1 MQNRTNTASFAA
13 FRRAMLGIAT
23 ASLVATSA
31 PAVTASLPGG
41 AVLVVP
47 NPNIRTIKIEL
58 DNANGVEA
66 LLFRVQY
73 NRSIAVAT
81 QVRGTCKVAG
91 CAIEVNTS
99 NPTNEVQ
106 ISMACTSPLSGGG
119 ALFEIDFAGVNPG
132 STDLTFL
139 ECVLNEGSPGCQV
152 VDGDLL
158 VTSCALDVDASGA
171 ATANT
176 DGAYIFR
183 ALPPTLQNIVP
194 PAFRDLIPGI
204 PDDDVILDNVN
215 TVLPLLDVDNRGGA
229 LANTDGAYI
238 FRALPPKLQNI
249 VPPEFRALDPTI
261 PSDAVIG
268 ANITAICP

>member
-1 MQNRTNTASFAA
+1 MTNTVSFSSFARTA
-13 FRRAMLGIAT
+13 LAIAT
-23 ASLVATSA
+23 TSVIATSA
-31 PAVTASLPGG
+31 LAVTASLPSG

-47 NPNIRTIKIEL
+47 NPNVRTVKIKL
-58 DNANGVEA
+58 DNTTGVEA

-81 QVRGTCKVAG
+81 QVRSTSMVAG
-91 CAIEVNTS
+91 CAVEINTS

-119 ALFEIDFAGVNPG
+119 ALFEIDFAGANPG

-139 ECVLNEGSPGCQV
+139 ECVLNEGSPACQV

-158 VTSCALDVDASGA
+158 VTTCALDVDASGLA
-171 ATANT
+171 AANT

-194 PAFRDLIPGI
+194 PSFRDLIPGI
-204 PDDDVILDNVN
+204 PADDVILDNVT
-215 TVLPLLDVDNRGGA
+215 TVLPLLDVDSRGGA
-229 LANTDGAYI
+229 VANTDGAYI

-249 VPPEFRALDPTI
+249 VPPEFRTLDPTI

-268 ANITAICP
+268 ANISAICP